1 MSTVGFLGLG
11 AMGSAMAGRLIDAGR
26 DVILWNRSASAVEPL
41 LARGGRA
48 AGSAAEALS
57 ADVAICMLADDR
69 AVDAVLDDATLAATR
84 GRILV
89 MTASISPDL
98 SAALAQRVADA
109 GGTYVAAP
117 VLGRPTAAADGKL
130 NIMTAGP
137 AAAVDAVVPL
147 LDILGVRVWRLS
159 ERAAVAHAVKAA
171 VNYNIIHAMQAIG
184 ESVAM
189 TERWGVDPEL
199 FTTLLSQTLFG
210 GVVYTGYGSIIATGA
225 YDPPGFHIALG
236 RKDLELAAAVAAA
249 VDVHPPTL
257 PVLVRV
263 FDTALA
269 DPELADLD
277 WSAIAEVTR
286 RDLPLAP
293 EHS

>member
-11 AMGSAMAGRLIDAGR
+11 AMGSAMAGRLIDAGH
-26 DVILWNRSASAVEPL
+26 DVVLWNRSAGAVEPL
-41 LARGGRA
+41 VTRGGRA
-48 AGSAAEALS
+48 AATPAEALS
-57 ADVAICMLADDR
+57 SDVAICMLADDR
-69 AVDAVLDDATLAATR
+69 AVEAVLDARALAATR
-84 GRILV
+84 GRTVV

-98 SAALAQRVADA
+98 SASLAERVAAA
-109 GGTYVAAP
+109 GGTYIAAP
-117 VLGRPTAAADGKL
+117 VLGRPAAAADGKL

-137 AAAVDAVVPL
+137 VEAVDAVSPL
-147 LDILGVRVWRLS
+147 LEVLGVRVWRVA

-210 GVVYTGYGSIIATGA
+210 GVVYTGYGSIIASGA
-225 YDPPGFHIALG
+225 YDPPGFHISLG

-249 VDVHPPTL
+249 GDVHPPTL
-257 PVLVRV
+257 PVLMRV

-269 DPELADLD
+269 DPALADLD

-286 RDLPLAP
+286 RDLPLVP
-293 EHS
+293 EHP